1 MISRLPLKRYSVYLR
16 VTEEQMQSTHNY
28 VTAPTAIAAIQS
40 EMLVQKVRFVH
51 YALAFLS
58 DNGGGGESA
67 TLIDFAYV
75 PSAPAPRR
83 VVR

>member
-1 MISRLPLKRYSVYLR
+1 MMKHFSVYLR
-16 VTEEQMQSTHNY
+16 VTEEQKPVWHTY

-40 EMLVQKVRFVH
+40 AMLIHHVQFVH
-51 YALAFLS
+51 YGLS
-58 DNGGGGESA
+58 LVDGAGGKGESA

-75 PSAPAPRR
+75 PSAPATRR